1 MAPKAITVAS
11 KAVKKKVIENA
22 KNKQTMK
29 KIGIDHPH
37 KQTMRS
43 ESTVIDSQTINKS
56 SSGDGVCHLPVSVV
70 DHNSDH
76 IVKPIVD
83 NKENTDVVNCL
94 DVAEQSQEWHSTTE
108 KLTINENQLG
118 KIIKPVKATTCSY
131 KVAAN
136 DIRSLLA

>member
-1 MAPKAITVAS
+1 MAPKAITVVAN

-22 KNKQTMK
+22 KYKQSLK

-43 ESTVIDSQTINKS
+43 ESIVIDAHSINKS
-56 SSGDGVCHLPVSVV
+56 LSGDGVCHLHASSV
-70 DHNSDH
+70 DHNSHH

-94 DVAEQSQEWHSTTE
+94 DVAEESQEWHSTTE

-118 KIIKPVKATTCSY
+118 KITKPVKATTC
-131 KVAAN
+131 
-136 DIRSLLA
+136 

>member
-1 MAPKAITVAS
+1 MAPKAITVAN

-22 KNKQTMK
+22 KYKQSLK

-43 ESTVIDSQTINKS
+43 ESIVIDAHSINKS
-56 SSGDGVCHLPVSVV
+56 LSGDGDGVCHLPASSI
-70 DHNSDH
+70 DHNSDY

-94 DVAEQSQEWHSTTE
+94 DVAEESQEWHSTTE

-118 KIIKPVKATTCSY
+118 KITKPVKATTC
-131 KVAAN
+131 
-136 DIRSLLA
+136 